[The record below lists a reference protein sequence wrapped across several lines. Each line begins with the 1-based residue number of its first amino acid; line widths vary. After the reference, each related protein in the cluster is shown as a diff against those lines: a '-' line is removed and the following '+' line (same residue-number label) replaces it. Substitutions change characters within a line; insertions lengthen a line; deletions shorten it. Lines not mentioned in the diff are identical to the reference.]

1 GVEVT
6 HRNVV
11 NLLQSMARRPGMQAT
26 DVLLAVTPV
35 TFDIAAL
42 ELFLPLVVGGRVVIA
57 ARETASDGGRLR
69 DAIAASGATIL
80 QATPATWRMLAAAG
94 FVPGEGLKVLCGGEA
109 LPADLAAHLT
119 STGAEVWNMYG
130 PTETTIW
137 STTARVRGGV
147 APSLGAPIANTSIHV
162 LDQWLRPVAIG
173 TPGEIC
179 IGGDGVARGYRGQPA
194 LTAAKFVAIP
204 GRSDGARLYR
214 TGDVGCLRADATLH
228 YLGRSDDQIKI
239 RGFRVEP
246 AEIEAALADCPG
258 VRQAAVIPHR
268 AGHDDIRLV
277 AFVRSDDADGG
288 ADQYRRQ
295 IAARLPGY
303 MMPSAF
309 VRVETLPLTPNGKIN
324 RQALSGAAAEAVSAP
339 SLGCEPP
346 RTPLERELAAIW
358 AQVLGTPEVG
368 VGTSFFEL
376 GGHSLLA

>member
-1 GVEVT
+1 
-6 HRNVV
+6 
-11 NLLQSMARRPGMQAT
+11 
-26 DVLLAVTPV
+26 
-35 TFDIAAL
+35 
-42 ELFLPLVVGGRVVIA
+42 
-57 ARETASDGGRLR
+57 
-69 DAIAASGATIL
+69 
-80 QATPATWRMLAAAG
+80 
-94 FVPGEGLKVLCGGEA
+94 
-109 LPADLAAHLT
+109 
-119 STGAEVWNMYG
+119 MYG

-214 TGDVGCLRADATLH
+214 TGDVGCLHADATLH

-239 RGFRVEP
+239 RGVRVEP

-376 GGHSLLA
+376 GGHSLLAATVIARVESAYQVTLPLNLFYTAPSVAEHACYIERLLVAPQAPTPEEYDRLLAMIEGLSDTEAAAYLRSLDAAQQGEEL